1 MDVGFDIDTTGD
13 VSNFTI
19 NDFIT
24 APYNE
29 QFKEDLFEL
38 AILRIKDKPFWPTG
52 KILGKRVRT
61 KHNVRVSFGEIG
73 KENKHFLEIDSLD
86 SNQKK

>member
-52 KILGKRVRT
+52 KILGQRVRT

-86 SNQKK
+86 SNKKK